1 MIKVNRFDRIDE
13 FLIHIADIALSNP
26 NLDITSNFIYSNLI
40 CFGIE
45 SESIDNNFKYW
56 IDAFKFKNN
65 INVIRPDNW
74 NYFCQFTNNIE
85 NINKQKNIKIFIP
98 QDKKH
103 ILKSANLIFEFLAD
117 NNITH
122 ASLIS
127 SVTRVDDIV
136 IKLTNFVDANKIA
149 NFVNS
154 NKYIKEG
161 LLEPSPFSMT
171 DGNISYAIDNKVSY
185 NYELS
190 YYISEY
196 VNKLKT
202 QCRLHNISCDD
213 LKDFINVK
221 YQNTFINGK
230 NIKKFLNDRNITTS
244 IVKNVINHMEV
255 TELIITSLDR
265 EKNLS
270 HFVSHFDKINNPE
283 YIKKIYDYMYNLIN
297 NEIYEELEKPIIT
310 NRDKEIL
317 LQDAIINTANK
328 YTIDFAKKGLKNYIT
343 SNKVSGFTRNNGTR
357 QKIIDNLTNVEAL
370 EIVKR
375 YNDGE
380 FNVSK
385 YVDKVVSIDVD
396 ELKQDILNEAS
407 LRTYEAYGR
416 KQLEFAINNLIN
428 NKKFNGFVNDD
439 NVRLH
444 LINKVSPDEVK
455 NIIKNDLLSNNY
467 PGSIIQ
473 EKYIT
478 LYINKIEKEA
488 KG

>member
-1 MIKVNRFDRIDE
+1 MQTSTIQKVREQFASMAIYKDPASTNSLFAGRNLPSFVKDFILKRYINIDGSVNRSELTGFLDMVIPQKQTEVKDRLASGEELTLLSRFIIYID
-13 FLIHIADIALSNP
+13 LVKGVRR
-26 NLDITSNFIYSNLI
+26 
-40 CFGIE
+40 FGIPDLGIKINE
-45 SESIDNNFKYW
+45 GQIPEYVY
-56 IDAFKFKNN
+56 KNHQGELVDGEKWGIIKLSVLPDEDGKKN
-65 INVIRPDNW
+65 HVEMVERILALLKPIGSKEKDNW

-136 IKLTNFVDANKIA
+136 IKLT

-297 NEIYEELEKPIIT
+297 NEILSFFISCSFSVIVIPLFII
-310 NRDKEIL
+310 IL
-317 LQDAIINTANK
+317 GMKKNERK
-328 YTIDFAKKGLKNYIT
+328 YFM
-343 SNKVSGFTRNNGTR
+343 
-357 QKIIDNLTNVEAL
+357 
-370 EIVKR
+370 
-375 YNDGE
+375 
-380 FNVSK
+380 
-385 YVDKVVSIDVD
+385 
-396 ELKQDILNEAS
+396 
-407 LRTYEAYGR
+407 
-416 KQLEFAINNLIN
+416 
-428 NKKFNGFVNDD
+428 
-439 NVRLH
+439 
-444 LINKVSPDEVK
+444 
-455 NIIKNDLLSNNY
+455 
-467 PGSIIQ
+467 
-473 EKYIT
+473 
-478 LYINKIEKEA
+478 NKIFKGEKNE
-488 KG
+488 